1 MVARGE
7 SGRSDSLSFG
17 FEAQSAGTG
26 RGRDAPPDWYDVTW
40 NPTVGCSAVSPGCD
54 HCQALRTI
62 SQLARIGGKGGA
74 RYAGLTAMRRSRL
87 EWTGEIRQQT
97 DVSTWPLLQR
107 ASRRILVASTSDLF
121 HEALA
126 VETLD
131 TLHAVMAIAHWH
143 RFLVLTKR
151 AERMRV
157 YYADP
162 QTPYRIAVAVDDL
175 AATVLPGLGFGGDG
189 AAVRTAAARS
199 VGAGARRLWGAGL
212 ARVIRQPGAQSG
224 KSRPAGLH
232 PWPLPNLW
240 TGVSVEGQGWIDRIG
255 HLLQTPA
262 ALRWACFEP
271 LLGPVGP
278 DAVPVGEGYVDAL
291 IGDRYLL
298 DGRGRM
304 VPVAGPG
311 WRPLDWVVAGG
322 ETGAGARPT
331 DPDWVR
337 VLRDRCVAAGVPFLF
352 KQWGEWAPVPDPRFG
367 QRMARIGRR
376 NAGRLIDGRC
386 WNEMPAAMLKSG
398 GRRR

>member
-1 MVARGE
+1 
-7 SGRSDSLSFG
+7 
-17 FEAQSAGTG
+17 
-26 RGRDAPPDWYDVTW
+26 
-40 NPTVGCSAVSPGCD
+40 
-54 HCQALRTI
+54 
-62 SQLARIGGKGGA
+62 
-74 RYAGLTAMRRSRL
+74 
-87 EWTGEIRQQT
+87 
-97 DVSTWPLLQR
+97 
-107 ASRRILVASTSDLF
+107 
-121 HEALA
+121 
-126 VETLD
+126 
-131 TLHAVMAIAHWH
+131 MAIAHWH

-151 AERMRV
+151 ADRMRV

-175 AATVLPGLGFGGDG
+175 AATVLPGLGFGSDG
-189 AAVRTAAARS
+189 AAATAATARS

-212 ARVIRQPGAQSG
+212 ARVIRQPAGAQSG
-224 KSRPAGLH
+224 KSSPAGLH

-240 TGVSVEGQGWIDRIG
+240 PGVSVEDQGWIDRIG

-304 VPVAGPG
+304 VPAAESG

-322 ETGAGARPT
+322 ETGAGARPI

-337 VLRDRCVAAGVPFLF
+337 ALRDRCVAAGVPFLF
-352 KQWGEWAPVPDPRFG
+352 KQWGEWAPVPDNRFG
-367 QRMARIGRR
+367 QRMARVGRR

-386 WNEMPAAMLKSG
+386 WNQMPAAMLKSG
-398 GRRR
+398 SRLR